1 VTDVTELVA
10 AATRTAVRPHRVT
23 VVGCGYLGAV
33 HAAAMAVVG
42 HDVIGFDVDAERVTA
57 LEAGAPPF
65 FEPGL
70 SELLAAALATGRLRF
85 ATSPVDAAAHGEVHF
100 LCVGTPQ
107 RSGSNAADTSY
118 VEAAVDTLAPLLSR
132 PCLVVGKSTVPV
144 GTAELVRDRLV
155 ALAPAGADVHLAW
168 SPEFT
173 REGFAVQDALAP
185 DRIVVGVDRQS
196 DADDLAELM
205 APVLAGGMPYVVV
218 DLATAQ
224 LVKNAANAFLATK
237 ISFINAMAELCE
249 ATGADVVALADAI
262 GHDARIGRRFLQAG
276 LGFGGGCLPKDLRGF
291 MARAEELGVEQALAF
306 LSEVDAINLR
316 RRRRAIEVTTELLGG
331 VVDGTRIA
339 VLGAAFKPDS
349 DDIRDSPA
357 LDVAATLHEL
367 GAEVRVHD
375 PKALDNARLT
385 RPGPSYV
392 DDIADACRD
401 ADAVLHLTE
410 WKAYRELDPVAL
422 GSIVAQRRLLDGRN
436 MLDAA
441 AYVSAG
447 WDVRALGRP
456 MVGRSPAPSAT

>member
-1 VTDVTELVA
+1 VTSTSTPDGF
-10 AATRTAVRPHRVT
+10 RPRRLT

-42 HDVIGFDVDAERVTA
+42 HDVVGFDVDPAKVDA
-57 LEAGAPPF
+57 LGRGEATF

-70 SELLAAALATGRLRF
+70 DDLLADALATGRLRF
-85 ATSPVDAAAHGEVHF
+85 TTSVDAAASHGDIHF

-107 RSGSNAADTSY
+107 LPDSNAADMTY
-118 VEAAVDTLAPLLSR
+118 VDAAIESLGPLLTR

-144 GTAELVRDRLV
+144 GTAERLRDRLV
-155 ALAPAGADVHLAW
+155 ELAPVGSGVHLAW

-173 REGFAVQDALAP
+173 REGFAVKDALEP
-185 DRIVVGVDRQS
+185 DRIVVGVDDPA
-196 DADDLAELM
+196 DAIELADAF
-205 APVLAGGMPYVVV
+205 APVLAHGMPYVVV

-249 ATGADVVALADAI
+249 ATGADVVQLADAL

-291 MARAEELGVEQALAF
+291 MARAEELGVDQALAF
-306 LSEVDAINLR
+306 LRDVDDINLR
-316 RRRRAIEVTTELLGG
+316 RRRRAVEVTTELLGG
-331 VVDGTRIA
+331 ADALVGARLA

-357 LDVAATLHEL
+357 LDVAHTLHEL
-367 GAEVRVHD
+367 GAVVRVHD
-375 PKALDNARLT
+375 PKALENARRT
-385 RPGPSYV
+385 RPGPDYV
-392 DDIADACRD
+392 DSALDACRD

-410 WKAYRELDPVAL
+410 WAEYRALDPVAL
-422 GSIVAQRRLLDGRN
+422 GEVVAHKRLLDGRN
-436 MLDAA
+436 MLDSG
-441 AYVSAG
+441 AYVRAG

-456 MVGRSPAPSAT
+456 HVRG